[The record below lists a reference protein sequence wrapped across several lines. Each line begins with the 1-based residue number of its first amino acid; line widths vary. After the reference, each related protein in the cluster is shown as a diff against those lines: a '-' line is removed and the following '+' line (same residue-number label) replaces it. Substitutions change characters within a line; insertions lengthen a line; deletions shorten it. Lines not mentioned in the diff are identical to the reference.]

1 MTPEEEVRS
10 PRCPV
15 WFCPLLAAR
24 CHQVSEALSQPPC
37 ASSLQGA
44 SPARRVLFAEDDRA
58 LAIYASE
65 AMAGWGLQVTCAEE
79 GLRGKALALEGGWDC
94 IVLDRRLPG
103 VDGLSI
109 LKEIRLSGLECP
121 VLFLTTMDG
130 VRDRVEG
137 LRSGADDYLVKP
149 FALPELKARI
159 ETLLRRAEQ
168 PLNTARLI
176 FADLELDLVRREV
189 FRRGVKLY
197 IQSQELRLLEYFM
210 RHPLIV
216 ISRAMLLQHVWG
228 IDFPVHTNLV
238 ETHVSRL
245 RERLGREAPALL
257 HTVKG
262 QGYVLRGH
270 G

>member
-1 MTPEEEVRS
+1 MELCFRLVACRYRE
-10 PRCPV
+10 
-15 WFCPLLAAR
+15 
-24 CHQVSEALSQPPC
+24 SEALSQPPS
-37 ASSLQGA
+37 APTAESALSG
-44 SPARRVLFAEDDRA
+44 RRVLFAEDDRA
-58 LAIYASE
+58 LCAYASE

-79 GLRGKALALEGGWDC
+79 GLAGRALALEGGWDC

-103 VDGLSI
+103 IDGLSI
-109 LKEIRLSGLECP
+109 LKEIRLSGLDCP

-149 FALPELKARI
+149 FALPELRARI

-168 PLNTARLI
+168 PLNAARLV

-210 RHPLIV
+210 RYPLIV
-216 ISRAMLLQHVWG
+216 ISRAMLLQQVWG

-238 ETHVSRL
+238 ETHISRL
-245 RERLGREAPALL
+245 RERLGRDAPALL

-262 QGYVLRGH
+262 QGYVLRAH

>member
-1 MTPEEEVRS
+1 VIVDPMDGMSYWSMYVLPH
-10 PRCPV
+10 
-15 WFCPLLAAR
+15 A
-24 CHQVSEALSQPPC
+24 PC
-37 ASSLQGA
+37 SSIGQIYQ
-44 SPARRVLFAEDDRA
+44 PARRLLFAEDDQA
-58 LAIYASE
+58 LRVHAGSAMESWGFQVVYAE
-65 AMAGWGLQVTCAEE
+65 DGHK
-79 GLRGKALALEGGWDC
+79 GKALAVQGGWDC

-109 LKEIRLSGLECP
+109 LKEIRLSGGDCP

-159 ETLLRRAEQ
+159 ETLLRRADQ
-168 PLNTARLI
+168 PSNVTRLV
-176 FADLELDLVRREV
+176 FGDLELDLVRREV

-197 IQSQELRLLEYFM
+197 IQSQEMRLLEYFM

-216 ISRAMLLQHVWG
+216 ISRTMLLEHVWG

-238 ETHVSRL
+238 ETHISRL
-245 RERLGREAPALL
+245 RERLGRDAPALL

-262 QGYVLRGH
+262 QGYVLRAH
-270 G
+270 GQG